1 MEKWSASFCPQWASA
16 VGLPLPEAFREGG
29 SPSKE
34 KAHMKLRV
42 FVGGYLI
49 QHAFI
54 QQVFIDQLPGS
65 VLGTRDLVEDQT

>member
-1 MEKWSASFCPQWASA
+1 MEKWSASFCPQWAPA
-16 VGLPLPEAFREGG
+16 MRLPLPGAFREGG
-29 SPSKE
+29 SPRKE

-42 FVGGYLI
+42 FLGGYLI

-65 VLGTRDLVEDQT
+65 LLGTRDLAEDQT